1 MSLPLLILI
10 LILMSLD
17 TTLVLLSAWI
27 STHGGTYGSTQESQE
42 KAVPF
47 FVIVKEQ
54 FPKFTT
60 TGNREKRKE
69 AGSKVIT

>member
-1 MSLPLLILI
+1 MDPHKR
-10 LILMSLD
+10 
-17 TTLVLLSAWI
+17 VRKKRAF
-27 STHGGTYGSTQESQE
+27 
-42 KAVPF
+42 PF